1 MKPNRYNIL
10 VIPDPDGETKR
21 FSVSRTGFVFLI
33 IFFLII
39 LVLSSIY
46 MVPKVMAY
54 EKMKTQYDDLVEERT
69 QVLELYRDLERLQQ
83 LSNMMQRSLGGH
95 LLEGDSTATA
105 LDTLPTQ
112 SSFQISYIENIPSM
126 MPVEGILTQKM
137 VRHTGSW
144 QKNHYGIDI
153 AVAEG
158 TPVLAAASGQVV
170 FSGWTP
176 DLGNLIVLY
185 HGDDYFTYYGHNQLI
200 LVDRYQVIKRGYA
213 IANAGDTGMST
224 GPHLHFEIWK
234 DGEAV
239 DPLQYFPQYLKINMS
254 RENNG

>member
-1 MKPNRYNIL
+1 
-10 VIPDPDGETKR
+10 
-21 FSVSRTGFVFLI
+21 
-33 IFFLII
+33 
-39 LVLSSIY
+39 
-46 MVPKVMAY
+46 
-54 EKMKTQYDDLVEERT
+54 
-69 QVLELYRDLERLQQ
+69 
-83 LSNMMQRSLGGH
+83 
-95 LLEGDSTATA
+95 
-105 LDTLPTQ
+105 
-112 SSFQISYIENIPSM
+112 M